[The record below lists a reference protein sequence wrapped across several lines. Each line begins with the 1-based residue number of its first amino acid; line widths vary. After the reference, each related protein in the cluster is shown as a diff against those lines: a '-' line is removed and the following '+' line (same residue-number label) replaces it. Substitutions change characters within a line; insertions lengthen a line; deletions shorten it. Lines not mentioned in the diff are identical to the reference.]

1 MKGKLL
7 YISLVA
13 VLLFSMLTPT
23 HLQPV
28 SAQVPEPEIKNPFP
42 SESCI
47 SGMPCT
53 NNEGLLFMS
62 ADEITQTK
70 TLDETKSTGGP
81 DDFGYIWNNSV
92 AYSWIDATSGGTEV
106 GISDRDDIVGPIS
119 IPFDFKF
126 YENTYSEMYITG
138 AGYLTFQN
146 SYVNSYFQIPSTTEP
161 NNLIAPLS
169 SGWYYEGNYPAGKVF
184 YKSGGTAPNRYI
196 IVEWHEVKFPDFD
209 PSTFQAILYENGNI
223 LFQFKEVNLLK
234 DMGTYYAGYSA
245 RSGIEDSQ
253 GLDGLVYSD
262 NSFELPSNSAVLFTR
277 PAPSARVRITP
288 LFQGKFTKS
297 NEINEF
303 QFTISNTGEL
313 GSDTYD
319 FTLFPGWSPTLHK
332 ASNNEPLVD
341 TDMDGIIDTGL
352 LAQGDSLEL
361 KLRVVTPDG
370 LTAGAS
376 NTVIVTA
383 TSSLNFNKSKTARF
397 DLSVPAPFAQIYS
410 GLNNSQVS
418 LDLVW
423 PEIQPS
429 IALTP
434 DWSNGHDPVV
444 AETSDH
450 NFVNIWS
457 DWVYQEGSQGWILK
471 YSIVDKYGNVINPV
485 TNLTNLDNS
494 TDEYR
499 SDGATSIAIAPDG
512 KIGITWEQY
521 LYNYSSG
528 LYNLNIWYA
537 ILNPS
542 GTIAYGPINL
552 TNNTTWGNWD
562 TVGFQQVFNP
572 SIAATEDNHFMI
584 SWQKHQSTSSS
595 TSLAEIFY
603 SIIQSSGNI
612 TLAPTP
618 LASGVAGSLE
628 YSNSSITSLNSNRFF
643 VTYSKRQLS
652 GTYWTYG
659 SFFRV
664 YNSNGGLI
672 KSETEIPDMHNRITS
687 KQLSGGNILL
697 ASPEWGSPSTIKY
710 KVLDSS
716 TYNSIYSSSISHP
729 TMVEYSIGLSITIDN
744 SNRGILTW
752 TDQQT
757 QQYLYYALID
767 GSGPVTTPP
776 SIFHFSEPGE
786 YIGLNYYGGSNT
798 TNSWEPETSMD
809 GLVEFDTNIFGT
821 PPGGSANIGIFYAND
836 GLTTATNAKLT
847 LNLDA
852 NVTYQGDTSG
862 ITPSVVG
869 SKVEWDLP
877 NLALLDHD
885 DFMVYVSIPND
896 APIGTQYA
904 ISVTLSSDGVDSNP
918 NNNTSNAIVFSAI
931 QVFLPMIAR

>member
-1 MKGKLL
+1 MKGRLF
-7 YISLVA
+7 YISFIA

-23 HLQPV
+23 QLQSV
-28 SAQVPEPEIKNPFP
+28 NAEVPEPEIKNPFP
-42 SESCI
+42 SEPCF
-47 SGMPCT
+47 SGKPCM
-53 NNEGLLFMS
+53 NNEGLWIMS
-62 ADEITQTK
+62 ADEITQSQ
-70 TLDETKSTGGP
+70 TLDETKSIGGP
-81 DDFGYIWNNSV
+81 DDFGYTWNDSV
-92 AYSWIDATSGGTEV
+92 AYGWIDATSGGTEA
-106 GISDRDDIVGPIS
+106 GISDRYNIVGPIS

-126 YENTYSEMYITG
+126 YENTYSEIYITG

-146 SYVNSYFQIPSTTEP
+146 SDVNPYFQIPSTTEP

-169 SGWYYEGNYPAGKVF
+169 SRWYYEGNYPAGKVF

-223 LFQFKEVNLLK
+223 LFQFKEVNLVK
-234 DMGTYYAGYSA
+234 DMGSYFTGYSA
-245 RSGIEDSQ
+245 TSGIEDSQ

-262 NSFELPSNSAVLFTR
+262 YSFELSSNSAVLFTR

-319 FTLFPGWSPTLHK
+319 FTLFPGWSQTLHK

-370 LTAGAS
+370 LTTGAS
-376 NTVIVTA
+376 NTVTVTA
-383 TSSLNFNKSKTARF
+383 TSSLDFNKSRTARF

-410 GLNNSQVS
+410 GLNNSQVN

-423 PEIQPS
+423 PETQSS

-434 DWSNGHDPVV
+434 DWSNGYDPVV
-444 AETSDH
+444 AETYDH
-450 NFVNIWS
+450 NFVNVWS
-457 DWVYQEGSQGWILK
+457 DWVYQEDTQGRILK
-471 YSIVDKYGNVINPV
+471 YSIVDKYGNVIKPV

-494 TDEYR
+494 TDEYI

-512 KIGITWEQY
+512 KIGITWYRY
-521 LYNYSSG
+521 LYNFSSG
-528 LYNLNIWYA
+528 LNNYNIWYT

-542 GTIAYGPINL
+542 GTIANGPINL
-552 TNNTTWGNWD
+552 TNNTTWVNWD
-562 TVGFQQVFNP
+562 TVGFQQVYNP

-584 SWQKHQSTSSS
+584 SWQKYQNDSS
-595 TSLAEIFY
+595 TTSLMEIFY
-603 SIIQSSGNI
+603 AIIQSSGNI

-618 LASGVAGSLE
+618 LASGVADSLI
-628 YSNSSITSLNSNRFF
+628 YFNSSITSLNSNRFF
-643 VTYSKRQLS
+643 VTYIKRQKLD
-652 GTYWTYG
+652 TYSYG

-672 KSETEIPDMHNRITS
+672 KSETEIQDMYNRITS

-697 ASPEWGSPSTIKY
+697 ASPEWGSPSIIKY

-716 TYNSIYSSSISHP
+716 TYDSIFSSSISHP
-729 TMVEYSIGLSITIDN
+729 TMMEYSDGLSVTKDS

-752 TDQQT
+752 TDSSHK
-757 QQYLYYALID
+757 YMYFALI
-767 GSGPVTTPP
+767 GANGTVITPP
-776 SIFHFSEPGE
+776 SFFHMSKPDE
-786 YIGLNYYGGSNT
+786 YIQLNYYGGSNT
-798 TNSWEPETSMD
+798 TNSWEPAASVD
-809 GLVEFDTNIFGT
+809 GLVEFDAYLFGAS
-821 PPGGSANIGIFYAND
+821 PGGSANIGIFYAND
-836 GLTTATNAKLT
+836 GLTTATNVKLT
-847 LNLDA
+847 LNLDS
-852 NVTYQGDTSG
+852 NLIYQGDTSG

-869 SKVEWDLP
+869 SEVEWDLP

-885 DFMVYVSIPND
+885 DFMVYVSIPSD
-896 APIGTQYA
+896 APIGTQY
-904 ISVTLSSDGVDSNP
+904 SVSVELSSDGVDSNP
-918 NNNTSNAIVFSAI
+918 SNNTSNAIVFSAI
-931 QVFLPMIAR
+931 QVFLPLLAR